1 MNNLV
6 IIHIGKCGGSTV
18 SSELRSKN
26 VKFAQIHITEAIYEP
41 NKNYVIVIRNPIK
54 RFISALNWR
63 YYLVC
68 DSKIQENRFKNEKN
82 ILNQYKNLDNLCNDL
97 EINHDIFNGSPSS
110 GNYIHHLREDIY
122 FYLKSFIQKCPKK
135 QILGVICTETLKD
148 DMKNI
153 FDIDII
159 KHEKNNSK
167 YNSKYN
173 KIITD
178 KSYEI
183 LKTYLKNDYIIIDQM
198 YKCGWISDKQYK
210 ILKS

>member
-1 MNNLV
+1 MNNLG

-26 VKFAQIHITEAIYEP
+26 VKFSQIHIIEAIYEP

-54 RFISALNWR
+54 RFISAFNWR

-82 ILNQYKNLDNLCNDL
+82 ILNQYKNVDNLCNDL
-97 EINHDIFNGSPSS
+97 EINPDIFNGSPSS

-122 FYLKSFIQKCPKK
+122 FYLKSFIKKCPKK

-159 KHEKNNSK
+159 KHENN
-167 YNSKYN
+167 NSKYN